1 MAQVRHGSS
10 RDIAGR
16 KREYETIYI
25 LRPDITHE
33 AVGLVNTKV
42 RGVIESGGGT
52 LLKVDNWGKRRLAY
66 EVQKQMKGMYLF
78 FSYLGTAG
86 LVEEVERNLRLTDS
100 VIRTYSV
107 KIAENVDP
115 ATRTS
120 EVTDESFAKAATP
133 RPDEEE
139 IATGQANL
147 RAVFGDDEDGAFD
160 FEEAVFGTDDDGPL

>member
-1 MAQVRHGSS
+1 MAQPRYGSS
-10 RDIAGR
+10 HDIAGR

-25 LRPDITHE
+25 LRPDITNE
-33 AVGLVNTKV
+33 AVGAVNTKV
-42 RGVIESGGGT
+42 RGVIEAGGGT

-66 EVQKQMKGMYLF
+66 EVKKQMKGMYLF
-78 FSYLGTAG
+78 FSYLGSAG

-107 KIAENVDP
+107 RIAENVDP

-160 FEEAVFGTDDDGPL
+160 FEEAVFGSDDDGPM